1 MFTPFLTIAF
11 WYWLY
16 NQLFFLLGSLAFVLV
31 LFVTGLMQLG
41 ALDTVFSFIL
51 DMAILRLLYRWFGRF
66 YWRSRL
72 EEVRTTSTKLAQA
85 ALFPII
91 AGCSVLTLCFA
102 LAGGNH
108 KETMLGMPF
117 LAVVNLS
124 FSYLPL
130 ASSVWTMVIIAIAFN
145 LITLGCFWSYCKKYS
160 SLVLPLKQMLYYL
173 LLCFLLCT
181 MVIYYFTLKAL

>member
-16 NQLFFLLGSLAFVLV
+16 NQIFFLVGSLAFVLV
-31 LFVTGLMQLG
+31 LFITGLMQLG

-51 DMAILRLLYRWFGRF
+51 DIALLRLLYRWFGRF

-72 EEVRTTSTKLAQA
+72 DEVRTTSKKLAQA

-91 AGCSVLTLCFA
+91 AGCIVLTLCFA

-108 KETMLGMPF
+108 KETMIGMPF

-130 ASSVWTMVIIAIAFN
+130 ASSVWTMLIIAIGFN
-145 LITLGCFWSYCKKYS
+145 LVTLGCFWSYCEKYS
-160 SLVLPLKQMLYYL
+160 SIQLPLKDMLYHL
-173 LLCFLLCT
+173 FVCFLICT
-181 MVIYYFTLKAL
+181 MIIYYFTLKAL